1 MELHDHIRM
10 ESITK
15 IFGSLKANDKVNL
28 TVKRGEVH
36 AILGENGAGKSTL
49 MNILSGIYSSDSGT
63 VKLNGER
70 KSFKSPQDAIDAGV
84 GMIYQHF
91 KLVDAMTAW
100 ENICAGPTGSR
111 ILKPKALKKKITELS
126 TSTGLFVDLDKK
138 IRDMGVGEKQNV
150 EILKVLYRGA
160 DILILDE
167 PTTVLTPQE
176 TETLFSI
183 IRGLKAVGKTAV
195 IITHKLYE
203 VMAISDQVTILRKG
217 RTVATVKTRDVTQK
231 ELAEMMVGK
240 AMNMDFPTAKGFCA
254 DDDFGP
260 VLEVRNLCIEDKE
273 CMRSLKKI
281 SFTLC
286 GGEIL
291 GIAGVSGSG
300 QKQLCQSLVGLQK
313 IDKGEIIVKG
323 ENIAGLSAREII
335 TKGLIRLN
343 FVPEDRL
350 GMGLVGGMDLVD
362 NIMLRDYRKSK
373 GILLDRKSGI
383 RKTRKLV
390 ESLQIMHPGINR
402 PISVLSGGNL
412 QKVLLGREIVS
423 DPEVLVT
430 AYPVRGLDLG
440 VTHKVISLLHEQKQK
455 GVGVLLVAEDLD
467 LLLAVCDRIM
477 VLYCGQISGIVDTAT
492 TTKEELGM
500 LMSSIDGECTDD

>member
-1 MELHDHIRM
+1 LEPKDHIRM

-15 IFGSLKANDKVNL
+15 IFGSLRANDNVNL

-49 MNILSGIYSSDSGT
+49 MNILSGIYSSDSGN
-63 VKLNGER
+63 VILNGKR
-70 KSFKSPQDAIDAGV
+70 KSFSSPQDAIDAGV

-100 ENICAGPTGSR
+100 ENICAGPTGSQ
-111 ILKPKALKKKITELS
+111 ILKPKILKKKITELS
-126 TSTGLFVDLDKK
+126 NSTGLFVDLDKK
-138 IRDMGVGEKQNV
+138 VRDMGVGEKQTL

-183 IRGLKAVGKTAV
+183 IRGMKAVGKTTI

-203 VMAISDQVTILRKG
+203 VMAISDRVTILRKG
-217 RTVATVKTRDVTQK
+217 QTISTVETREVSQK

-240 AMNMDFPTAKGFCA
+240 SMDMEFPSSDAACGDT
-254 DDDFGP
+254 
-260 VLEVRNLCIEDKE
+260 VMEVKNLSIDDKE
-273 CMRSLKKI
+273 CMRSLNNI
-281 SFTLC
+281 SFNLC
-286 GGEIL
+286 TGEIL

-313 IDKGEIIVKG
+313 IDQGEIIMKG
-323 ENIAGLSAREII
+323 ENLAGLTAREII
-335 TKGLIRLN
+335 AKGIIRLN

-362 NIMLRDYRKSK
+362 NIMLRDYRNSK
-373 GILLDRKSGI
+373 GMLLDRKTGI
-383 RKTRKLV
+383 RKTKKLV
-390 ESLQIMHPGINR
+390 KSLQIMHPGINR

-412 QKVLLGREIVS
+412 QKVLIGREIIS

-440 VTHKVISLLHEQKQK
+440 VTHKVIDLLNEQKSK

-467 LLLAVCDRIM
+467 LLLAVCDRVM
-477 VLYCGQISGIVDTAT
+477 VLYCGQISGIVDTKT

-500 LMSSIDGECTDD
+500 LMSSIDGECADD